1 MMGTL
6 VAKGLSQNESSY
18 SEIIIFA
25 LTHVLLNKPL
35 DPGRKLNVHRTF
47 KRRSGCLLNV
57 LCTFNLRHVFMG
69 ETVSSSKHGSSP
81 KQDKYFENTTL
92 FKLTFRS
99 TNSGDH
105 VLE

>member
-35 DPGRKLNVHRTF
+35 DPGSKLNVHKTF
-47 KRRSGCLLNV
+47 KRRSGYLLNV
-57 LCTFNLRHVFMG
+57 LCTFNLLHVFMG
-69 ETVSSSKHGSSP
+69 ETVFSTKHGSLS
-81 KQDKYFENTTL
+81 KQDKYFENTTF
-92 FKLTFRS
+92 FKLIFRS